1 MTVTQARTG
10 GSSMENG
17 SQDGWAEPKATA
29 LLVLADGTVL
39 EGIGLGAVTKAAG
52 ELCFNTAMTGYQEIL
67 TDPSYRG
74 QMICMTYPLIGNY
87 GINLEDVESR
97 RPWLSGFIVKEA
109 CPYPSSWR
117 SRIPLDDYL
126 RENGIVGIQGI
137 DTRALTRHLR
147 DHGAQEGIISTEE
160 RDGARLA
167 ERARALPGLLGR
179 DLVTEVSVE
188 APHGWTEGPWDLARG
203 YTRPATARL
212 RVVAFD
218 SGIKQ
223 NILRCLAG
231 LGCDVQV
238 VPASTGAAAVLER
251 KPHGIFLSNGPG
263 DPEAV
268 PYLVETVRGLVGKAP
283 IFGICLGNQILG
295 LALGGRTYKL
305 RFGHHGGNHPVK
317 DLETGR
323 VEITAQNHGF
333 AVDPRSVEK
342 LGLVETH
349 VNLNDGTSE
358 GMRHRELPI
367 FSVQYHPEASPGPHD
382 AHYLFRR
389 FADLMTKGG

>member
-1 MTVTQARTG
+1 MIG
-10 GSSMENG
+10 GSR
-17 SQDGWAEPKATA
+17 PA
-29 LLVLADGTVL
+29 LLALEDGTVFN
-39 EGIGLGAVTKAAG
+39 GRSVSPGTRFG
-52 ELCFNTAMTGYQEIL
+52 EVVFNTSMTGYQEIL

-74 QMICMTYPLIGNY
+74 QMVCMTYPLIGNY
-87 GINLEDVESR
+87 GINSEDVESR
-97 RPWLSGFIVKEA
+97 RPWVAGFIVKEA

-117 SRIPLDDYL
+117 SRISLDDYL
-126 RENGIVGIQGI
+126 REHGIVGIQGI

-147 DHGAQEGIISTEE
+147 DQGAQEGIISTEE
-160 RDGARLA
+160 PDAARLA
-167 ERARALPGLLGR
+167 ERARALPGLIGR
-179 DLVTEVSVE
+179 DLVSEVSVE
-188 APHGWTEGPWDLARG
+188 QPHAWTEGPWDLVRG
-203 YTRPATARL
+203 YTSPPAARFK
-212 RVVAFD
+212 VIAFD

-231 LGCDVQV
+231 IGCDVEV
-238 VPASTGAAAVLER
+238 VPTDTGAAAVLER

-268 PYLVETVRGLVGKAP
+268 PYLIETVRGLAGKAP

-295 LALGGRTYKL
+295 LALGGSTYKL
-305 RFGHHGGNHPVK
+305 KFGHHGGNHPVR

-323 VEITAQNHGF
+323 VEITSQNHGF
-333 AVDPRSVEK
+333 AVDPRSIEQ

-389 FADLMTKGG
+389 FADLMTKGA

>member
-1 MTVTQARTG
+1 MTR
-10 GSSMENG
+10 
-17 SQDGWAEPKATA
+17 PA
-29 LLVLADGTVL
+29 LLALADGRVFRG
-39 EGIGLGAVTKAAG
+39 EALGASG
-52 ELCFNTAMTGYQEIL
+52 EGHGEVVFNTSMTGYQEIL

-117 SRIPLDDYL
+117 SRIPLDAYL

-188 APHGWTEGPWDLARG
+188 AAHGWTEGPWDLARG
-203 YTRPATARL
+203 YTRPATASL

-238 VPASTGAAAVLER
+238 VPASTPAAAVLER

-268 PYLVETVRGLVGKAP
+268 PYLVKTVRGLVGKVP

-295 LALGGRTYKL
+295 LALGGSTYKL
-305 RFGHHGGNHPVK
+305 KFGHHGGNHPVK

>member
-1 MTVTQARTG
+1 MTRA
-10 GSSMENG
+10 
-17 SQDGWAEPKATA
+17 A
-29 LLVLADGTVL
+29 LLALADGRVFRG
-39 EGIGLGAVTKAAG
+39 EALGAPGVGRG
-52 ELCFNTAMTGYQEIL
+52 EVVFNTSMTGYQEIL

-74 QMICMTYPLIGNY
+74 QMVCMTYPLIGNY
-87 GINLEDVESR
+87 GINSEDVESR
-97 RPWLSGFIVKEA
+97 RPWVAGFIVKEA

-117 SRIPLDDYL
+117 SRISLDDYL
-126 RENGIVGIQGI
+126 REHGIVGIQGI

-147 DHGAQEGIISTEE
+147 DQGAQEGIISTEE
-160 RDGARLA
+160 PDAARLA
-167 ERARALPGLLGR
+167 ERARALPGLIGR
-179 DLVTEVSVE
+179 DLVSEVSVE
-188 APHGWTEGPWDLARG
+188 QPHAWTEGPWDLVRG
-203 YTRPATARL
+203 YTSPPTARFK
-212 RVVAFD
+212 VIAFD

-231 LGCDVQV
+231 IGCDVEV
-238 VPASTGAAAVLER
+238 VPADTGAAAVLER

-268 PYLVETVRGLVGKAP
+268 PYLIETVRGLAGKAP

-295 LALGGRTYKL
+295 LALGGSTYKL
-305 RFGHHGGNHPVK
+305 KFGHHGGNHPVR

-323 VEITAQNHGF
+323 VEITSQNHGF
-333 AVDPRSVEK
+333 AVDPRSIEQ

-389 FADLMTKGG
+389 FADLMTKGA

>member
-1 MTVTQARTG
+1 
-10 GSSMENG
+10 
-17 SQDGWAEPKATA
+17 
-29 LLVLADGTVL
+29 
-39 EGIGLGAVTKAAG
+39 
-52 ELCFNTAMTGYQEIL
+52 MTGYQEIL

-74 QMICMTYPLIGNY
+74 QMVCMTYPLIGNY
-87 GINLEDVESR
+87 GINPEDVESR

-109 CPYPSSWR
+109 CPFPSSWR
-117 SRIPLDDYL
+117 SRAPLDDYL
-126 RENGIVGIQGI
+126 REHGIAGIQGI

-147 DHGAQEGIISTEE
+147 DHGAQEGIISTDEG
-160 RDGARLA
+160 DASRLA
-167 ERARALPGLLGR
+167 ERARALPGLVGR

-203 YTRPATARL
+203 YAAPAPARFK
-212 RVVAFD
+212 VVAFD

-231 LGCDVQV
+231 LGCDLEVM
-238 VPASTGAAAVLER
+238 PADTGAAAVLER
-251 KPHGIFLSNGPG
+251 KPDGIFLSNGPG

-268 PYLVETVRGLVGKAP
+268 PYLIETVRGLIGKTP

-295 LALGGRTYKL
+295 LAFGGRTFKL
-305 RFGHHGGNHPVK
+305 KFGHHGGNHPVK
-317 DLETGR
+317 DLTTGR

-333 AVDPRSVEK
+333 AIDPRSIEK
-342 LGLVETH
+342 IGLVETH

>member
-1 MTVTQARTG
+1 VTRL
-10 GSSMENG
+10 
-17 SQDGWAEPKATA
+17 A
-29 LLVLADGTVL
+29 LLALADGRVFRG
-39 EGIGLGAVTKAAG
+39 EALGATG
-52 ELCFNTAMTGYQEIL
+52 EAHGEVVFNTSMTGYQEIL

-74 QMICMTYPLIGNY
+74 QMVCMTYPLIGNY
-87 GINLEDVESR
+87 GINPEDVESR

-109 CPYPSSWR
+109 CPFPSSWR
-117 SRIPLDDYL
+117 SRVPLDDYL
-126 RENGIVGIQGI
+126 REHRIVGIQGI

-147 DHGAQEGIISTEE
+147 DHGAQEGIISTEDV
-160 RDGARLA
+160 DGERLA
-167 ERARALPGLLGR
+167 ERARALPGLVGR

-188 APHGWTEGPWDLARG
+188 APHGWTQGPWDLARG
-203 YTRPATARL
+203 YAAPAPARF

-231 LGCDVQV
+231 LGCNVEV
-238 VPASTGAAAVLER
+238 LPADTGAAAVLER
-251 KPHGIFLSNGPG
+251 KPDGIFLSNGPG

-268 PYLVETVRGLVGKAP
+268 PYLVETVRGLIGKAP

-295 LALGGRTYKL
+295 LAFGGSTYKL
-305 RFGHHGGNHPVK
+305 KFGHHGGNHPVK
-317 DLETGR
+317 DLTTGR

-333 AVDPRSVEK
+333 AIDPRSIEAA
-342 LGLVETH
+342 GLVETH

>member
-1 MTVTQARTG
+1 VTRA
-10 GSSMENG
+10 
-17 SQDGWAEPKATA
+17 A
-29 LLVLADGTVL
+29 LLALADGRVFRG
-39 EGIGLGAVTKAAG
+39 EALGAAG
-52 ELCFNTAMTGYQEIL
+52 EGRGEVVFNTSMTGYQEIL

-74 QMICMTYPLIGNY
+74 QMVCMTYPLIGNY
-87 GINLEDVESR
+87 GINPEDVESR
-97 RPWLSGFIVKEA
+97 RPWVAGFIVKEA

-117 SRIPLDDYL
+117 SRISLDDYL
-126 RENGIVGIQGI
+126 REHGIVGIQGI

-147 DHGAQEGIISTEE
+147 DQGAQEGIISTEE
-160 RDGARLA
+160 PDAARLA
-167 ERARALPGLLGR
+167 ERARALPGLIGR

-188 APHGWTEGPWDLARG
+188 QPHGWTEGPWALVRG
-203 YTRPATARL
+203 YTSPPAARF
-212 RVVAFD
+212 RVIAFD

-223 NILRCLAG
+223 TILRCLAG
-231 LGCDVQV
+231 IGCDVEV
-238 VPASTGAAAVLER
+238 VPADTSAAAVHER

-268 PYLVETVRGLVGKAP
+268 PYLIETVRGLAGKAP

-295 LALGGRTYKL
+295 LALGGSTYKL
-305 RFGHHGGNHPVK
+305 KFGHHGGNHPVR

-323 VEITAQNHGF
+323 VEITSQNHGF
-333 AVDPRSVEK
+333 AVEPRSIEK

-389 FADLMTKGG
+389 FADLMTKGA